1 MPVITEQENLGDL
14 LKYEGD
20 NLFSRED
27 IIVNTGQNIAFATV
41 VARLNTGGNIVTLNS
56 GGGGGNDIAVGII
69 CDDVNASTAAK
80 KSWMIARH
88 AIVAEDAV
96 IWPAGTTANQMATAI
111 SQLKALGILIRKDA

>member
-1 MPVITEQENLGDL
+1 MPVITEQENLGEL

-20 NLFSRED
+20 SLFSRDD

-41 VARLNTGGNIVTLNS
+41 VARLTTGGNIVTLNS
-56 GGGGGNDIAVGII
+56 GGGGSDVAVGII
-69 CDDVNASTAAK
+69 CEDANASTASK

-88 AIVAEDAV
+88 AIVATNAV
-96 IWPAGTTANQMATAI
+96 VWPAGTTATQMATAI